1 MTKSIAVFGTGPGV
15 GQAVARRYGKEGYD
29 VVLVARRRGPLDL
42 LARDLSADGITAHVI
57 TADLDQTSA
66 VPALAEQIRASV
78 GNPTAL
84 YYGPV
89 PTDPGFVPAVDL
101 TPERLQDRM
110 PITMYTLLALVRE
123 FLPAMV
129 ERRDGAIL
137 SAQGAAAVRGRP
149 NMSGWPTVLAAQRNY
164 LQSLAAEVS
173 GKGVY
178 VGMLYIGARIAGT
191 PFDADYE
198 RRRAQ
203 GEPMPDMAAA
213 DPAELADILWDMH
226 AQRNRH
232 ETVVPTGL
240 LDG

>member
-15 GQAVARRYGKEGYD
+15 GQAVARRYGREGYD
-29 VVLVARRRGPLDL
+29 AVLVARRQAPLDL
-42 LARDLSADGITAHVI
+42 LAQDLSAEGITAHVI
-57 TADLDQTSA
+57 TADLDQTDA
-66 VPALAEQIRASV
+66 VPALADRIRESV
-78 GNPTAL
+78 GDPTAL

-89 PTDPGFVPAVDL
+89 PSNLAFVPAADL
-101 TPERLQDRM
+101 TPEQVQDRM
-110 PITMYTLLALVRE
+110 PITLHTLLALVRE

-149 NMSGWPTVLAAQRNY
+149 NMSGWPVALAAQRNY
-164 LQSLAAEVS
+164 LQSLAAEVA

-178 VGMLYIGARIAGT
+178 VGMLYIGARIVGT
-191 PFDADYE
+191 PFEADYE

-213 DPAELADILWDMH
+213 DPGELADILWDMH
-226 AQRNRH
+226 AKRNRH
-232 ETVVPTGL
+232 ETIVPAGL